1 MNLSLKIVKSEDLL
15 NLRSKILRNNLDP
28 NLCRFPGDKEI
39 NSFHLGAFNG
49 NTLIGGVSVMKNE
62 CKKKELPNCFQL
74 RGLFVDKEFQH
85 NGIGKTIVNFVE
97 NRLRDSGVNY
107 LWMNARESAVLFYLK
122 LNYTNSKISYLINEI
137 GLHYLMYKKL

>member
-1 MNLSLKIVKSEDLL
+1 MNLSLKIVKSDDLL
-15 NLRSKILRNNLDP
+15 NLRSRILRNNLDP

-39 NSFHLGAFNG
+39 NSFHVGAFNG

-122 LNYTNSKISYLINEI
+122 LNYSNSKISYVINEI

>member
-74 RGLFVDKEFQH
+74 RGLFIDKEFQH

-97 NRLRDSGVNY
+97 NRLRDSEVNY

-122 LNYTNSKISYLINEI
+122 LNYSNSKISYVINEI

>member
-28 NLCRFPGDKEI
+28 NLCRFPGDTEI
-39 NSFHLGAFNG
+39 NSFHIGAFNR
-49 NTLIGGVSVMKNE
+49 NTLVGGVSVMKNE
-62 CKKKELPNCFQL
+62 CKKKKLPNCFQL
-74 RGLFVDKEFQH
+74 RGLFVDKEFQK

-122 LNYTNSKISYLINEI
+122 LNYSNSKISYIINEI

>member
-28 NLCRFPGDKEI
+28 NLCRFPGDTEI
-39 NSFHLGAFNG
+39 NSFHIGAFDR
-49 NTLIGGVSVMKNE
+49 NTLVGGVSVMKNE
-62 CKKKELPNCFQL
+62 CKKKKLPNCFQL
-74 RGLFVDKEFQH
+74 RGLFVDKEFQK

>member
-1 MNLSLKIVKSEDLL
+1 MNLSLKIVKSDDLL
-15 NLRSKILRNNLDP
+15 NLRSKILRNNLEP

-122 LNYTNSKISYLINEI
+122 LNYSNSKISYVINEI

>member
-1 MNLSLKIVKSEDLL
+1 LNLSLKIVKSEDLL

-28 NLCRFPGDKEI
+28 NLYRFPGDKEI
-39 NSFHLGAFNG
+39 NSFHVGAFNG

-122 LNYTNSKISYLINEI
+122 LNYSNSKISYVINEI

>member
-1 MNLSLKIVKSEDLL
+1 MNLSLKIVKSDDLL

-39 NSFHLGAFNG
+39 NSFHIGAFNG

-122 LNYTNSKISYLINEI
+122 LNYSNSKISYLINEI

>member
-15 NLRSKILRNNLDP
+15 NLRSKILRNNLEP

-122 LNYTNSKISYLINEI
+122 LNYSNSNISYLINEI

>member
-85 NGIGKTIVNFVE
+85 NGIGKIIVNFVE

-122 LNYTNSKISYLINEI
+122 LNYSNSKISYVINEI

>member
-28 NLCRFPGDKEI
+28 NLCRFPGDTEI
-39 NSFHLGAFNG
+39 NSFHIGAFNR
-49 NTLIGGVSVMKNE
+49 NTLVGGVSVMKNE
-62 CKKKELPNCFQL
+62 CKKKKLPNCFQL
-74 RGLFVDKEFQH
+74 RGLFVDKEFQK

>member
-1 MNLSLKIVKSEDLL
+1 MNLSLKIVKSDDLL

-28 NLCRFPGDKEI
+28 NLCRFPADKEI
-39 NSFHLGAFNG
+39 NSFHVGAFNG

-122 LNYTNSKISYLINEI
+122 LNYSNSKISYVINEI

>member
-39 NSFHLGAFNG
+39 NSFHIGAFNG

-85 NGIGKTIVNFVE
+85 IGIGKRIINFVE

-122 LNYTNSKISYLINEI
+122 LNYSNSKISYVINEI

>member
-1 MNLSLKIVKSEDLL
+1 LNLSLKIVKSEDLL

-39 NSFHLGAFNG
+39 NTFHVGAFNG

-122 LNYTNSKISYLINEI
+122 LNYSNSKISYVINEI

>member
-1 MNLSLKIVKSEDLL
+1 MNLSLKIVKSDDLL

-39 NSFHLGAFNG
+39 NSFHIGAFNG

-122 LNYTNSKISYLINEI
+122 LNYSNSKISYVINEI

>member
-1 MNLSLKIVKSEDLL
+1 MNLSLKIVNSEDLL

-39 NSFHLGAFNG
+39 NSFHIGAFNR
-49 NTLIGGVSVMKNE
+49 NTLVGGVSVMKNE
-62 CKKKELPNCFQL
+62 CKKKKLPNCFQL
-74 RGLFVDKEFQH
+74 RGLFVDKEFQK

-122 LNYTNSKISYLINEI
+122 LNYSNSKISYVINEI

>member
-1 MNLSLKIVKSEDLL
+1 MNLSLKIVKSDDLL

-39 NSFHLGAFNG
+39 NSFHVGAFNG

-74 RGLFVDKEFQH
+74 RGLFVDKEFQN

-122 LNYTNSKISYLINEI
+122 LNYSNSKISYVINEI

>member
-74 RGLFVDKEFQH
+74 RGLFIDKEFQH

-122 LNYTNSKISYLINEI
+122 LNYSNSKISYVINEI

>member
-1 MNLSLKIVKSEDLL
+1 MNLSLKIVKSDDLL

-39 NSFHLGAFNG
+39 NSFHIGAFNG

-122 LNYTNSKISYLINEI
+122 LNYSNSKISYVINDI

>member
-1 MNLSLKIVKSEDLL
+1 MNLSLKIVKSDDLL

-39 NSFHLGAFNG
+39 NSFHVGAFNG

-62 CKKKELPNCFQL
+62 CKKKQLPNCFQL

-122 LNYTNSKISYLINEI
+122 LNYSNSKISYVINEI

>member
-1 MNLSLKIVKSEDLL
+1 LNLSLKIVKSEDLL

-28 NLCRFPGDKEI
+28 NLCRFPGDTEI
-39 NSFHLGAFNG
+39 NSFHIGAFNR
-49 NTLIGGVSVMKNE
+49 NTLVGGVSVMKNE
-62 CKKKELPNCFQL
+62 CKKKKLPNCFQL
-74 RGLFVDKEFQH
+74 RGLFVDKEFQK

-122 LNYTNSKISYLINEI
+122 LNYSNSKISYIINEI

>member
-1 MNLSLKIVKSEDLL
+1 LNLSLKIVKSEDLL

-39 NSFHLGAFNG
+39 NSFHVGAFNG

-85 NGIGKTIVNFVE
+85 NGIGKTIINFVE
-97 NRLRDSGVNY
+97 NRLRHSGVNY

-122 LNYTNSKISYLINEI
+122 LNYSNSKISYVINEI

>member
-28 NLCRFPGDKEI
+28 NLCRFSGDKEI

-122 LNYTNSKISYLINEI
+122 LNYSNSKISYVINEI

>member
-1 MNLSLKIVKSEDLL
+1 LNLSLKIVKSDDLL

-28 NLCRFPGDKEI
+28 NLCRFPGDKKI
-39 NSFHLGAFNG
+39 NSFHVGAFNG

-74 RGLFVDKEFQH
+74 RGLFVDKEFQY

-122 LNYTNSKISYLINEI
+122 LNYSNSKISYVINEI

>member
-1 MNLSLKIVKSEDLL
+1 MNLSLKIVKSDDLL

-39 NSFHLGAFNG
+39 NSFHVGAFNG

-122 LNYTNSKISYLINEI
+122 LNYSNSKISYVINEI
-137 GLHYLMYKKL
+137 GLHYLLYKKL

>member
-1 MNLSLKIVKSEDLL
+1 LNLSLKIVKSEDLL

-28 NLCRFPGDKEI
+28 NLCRFPGDTEI
-39 NSFHLGAFNG
+39 NSFHIGAFNR
-49 NTLIGGVSVMKNE
+49 NTLVGGVSVMKNE
-62 CKKKELPNCFQL
+62 CKKKKLPNCFQL
-74 RGLFVDKEFQH
+74 RGLFVDKEFQK

>member
-122 LNYTNSKISYLINEI
+122 LNYSNSNISYVINEI

>member
-122 LNYTNSKISYLINEI
+122 LNYSNSKISYVINEI

>member
-15 NLRSKILRNNLDP
+15 NLRSKILRNNLEP

-107 LWMNARESAVLFYLK
+107 LWMNARESAILFYLK
-122 LNYTNSKISYLINEI
+122 LNYSNSNISYLINEI

>member
-1 MNLSLKIVKSEDLL
+1 MNLSLKIVKSDDLL

-28 NLCRFPGDKEI
+28 NLCKFPGDKEI
-39 NSFHLGAFNG
+39 NSFHVGAFNG

-85 NGIGKTIVNFVE
+85 NGIGKTVVNFVE

-122 LNYTNSKISYLINEI
+122 LNYSNSKISYVINEI
-137 GLHYLMYKKL
+137 GLHYLMFKKL

>member
-28 NLCRFPGDKEI
+28 NLCRFPGDKEV

-122 LNYTNSKISYLINEI
+122 LNYSKSKISYVINEI

>member
-1 MNLSLKIVKSEDLL
+1 MNLSLKIVKSDDLL

-39 NSFHLGAFNG
+39 NSFHIGAFNG

-97 NRLRDSGVNY
+97 NRLRESGVNY

-122 LNYTNSKISYLINEI
+122 LNYSNSKISYVINEI

>member
-1 MNLSLKIVKSEDLL
+1 MNLSLKIVKSDDLL

-28 NLCRFPGDKEI
+28 NLCRFPGDKEK
-39 NSFHLGAFNG
+39 NSFHIGAFNG

-122 LNYTNSKISYLINEI
+122 LNYSNSKISYVINEI

>member
-1 MNLSLKIVKSEDLL
+1 MNLSLKIVKSDDLL

-39 NSFHLGAFNG
+39 NSFHVGAFNG

-97 NRLRDSGVNY
+97 NRLRESGVNY

-122 LNYTNSKISYLINEI
+122 LNYSNSKISYVINEI

>member
-28 NLCRFPGDKEI
+28 NLCRFPGDTEI
-39 NSFHLGAFNG
+39 YSFHIGAFNR
-49 NTLIGGVSVMKNE
+49 NTLVGGVSVMKNE
-62 CKKKELPNCFQL
+62 CKKKKLPNCFQL
-74 RGLFVDKEFQH
+74 RGLFVDKEFQY

-97 NRLRDSGVNY
+97 NRLRDRGVNY

-137 GLHYLMYKKL
+137 GIHYLMYKKL

>member
-1 MNLSLKIVKSEDLL
+1 MNLSLKIVKSDDLL

-39 NSFHLGAFNG
+39 NSFHVGAFNG

-122 LNYTNSKISYLINEI
+122 LNYSNTKISYVINEI

>member
-122 LNYTNSKISYLINEI
+122 LNYSNSNISYLINEI

>member
-39 NSFHLGAFNG
+39 NSFHVGAFNG

-107 LWMNARESAVLFYLK
+107 LWMNARESAILFYLK
-122 LNYTNSKISYLINEI
+122 LNYSNSNISYLINEI

>member
-122 LNYTNSKISYLINEI
+122 LNYSKSNISYLINEI

>member
-1 MNLSLKIVKSEDLL
+1 MNLSLKIVKSDDLL

-122 LNYTNSKISYLINEI
+122 LNYSNSKISYVINEI